1 MPTYKDISKNFN
13 TEDGAFVRSKTGS
26 FHSRQASVLAFDVLI
41 IRYQK
46 GYSVTVLWTVD
57 FYLKLIFINFCH
69 VLSSRFDVLIIRYLK
84 GYSVTPLGT
93 EDIFFER
100 FFIFNFRL
108 VRTSLAFIFRHE
120 KKTRVLPSALCVN
133 LFILYNI
140 II

>member
-1 MPTYKDISKNFN
+1 MHFRTSQKACVQGKILPIYKDISKNFN

-57 FYLKLIFINFCH
+57 FYLKLIFINFAMC
-69 VLSSRFDVLIIRYLK
+69 VLLPVLAFDVLIIRYLK

-93 EDIFFER
+93 EDIFLKDFLSL
-100 FFIFNFRL
+100 IF
-108 VRTSLAFIFRHE
+108 
-120 KKTRVLPSALCVN
+120 ALFGPC
-133 LFILYNI
+133 
-140 II
+140 